1 MKKSHLLK
9 YSIAIV
15 AVITVPLAQ
24 AMTLDEVFGE
34 IDNKAAEFIATYNQ
48 EHHTNL
54 HTLEANRKFYAS
66 NCLLPLKVKWH
77 KLHLGLKNLP
87 HKYVLSISC
96 QKSIDSDHRKW
107 DVYVDVRNE
116 QGNSIQSID

>member
-1 MKKSHLLK
+1 MKKIHLLK

-54 HTLEANRKFYAS
+54 HTIEANRKSYAS
-66 NCLLPLKVKWH
+66 SCLLPLKVKWH
-77 KLHLGLKNLP
+77 KIHLGLKNLP
-87 HKYVLSISC
+87 HKYGLSISC

>member
-34 IDNKAAEFIATYNQ
+34 IDNKATEFIAAYNQ
-48 EHHTNL
+48 KHHTNL

>member
-34 IDNKAAEFIATYNQ
+34 IDNKATEFITTYNQ

>member
-1 MKKSHLLK
+1 MKKIHLLK

-54 HTLEANRKFYAS
+54 HTIEANRKYYVS
-66 NCLLPLKVKWH
+66 RCLLPLKVKWH
-77 KLHLGLKNLP
+77 KIHLGLKNLP
-87 HKYVLSISC
+87 HRYGLSISC
-96 QKSIDSDHRKW
+96 EKSISSNHRKW
-107 DVYVDVRNE
+107 KVYVDVRNE

>member
-1 MKKSHLLK
+1 MKKIHLLK

-15 AVITVPLAQ
+15 AVITVPFAQ

>member
-34 IDNKAAEFIATYNQ
+34 IDNKATEFIAAYNQ

>member
-1 MKKSHLLK
+1 MKKIHLLK

-34 IDNKAAEFIATYNQ
+34 IDNKATEFIATYNQ

>member
-1 MKKSHLLK
+1 MKKIHLLK

-15 AVITVPLAQ
+15 AVITVPFAQ

-54 HTLEANRKFYAS
+54 HTLEANRKSYAS
-66 NCLLPLKVKWH
+66 SCLLPLKVKWH
-77 KLHLGLKNLP
+77 KIHLGLKNLP
-87 HKYVLSISC
+87 HRYGLSISC
-96 QKSIDSDHRKW
+96 EKSISSNHRKW
-107 DVYVDVRNE
+107 KVYVDVRNE

>member
-1 MKKSHLLK
+1 MKKIRLLK
-9 YSIAIV
+9 YIIAILT
-15 AVITVPLAQ
+15 VITIPFAQ
-24 AMTLDEVFGE
+24 AHVVIYNE

-54 HTLEANRKFYAS
+54 HTIEANRKFYAS
-66 NCLLPLKVKWH
+66 SCLLPLKVKWH
-77 KLHLGLKNLP
+77 KISLSSKNLP
-87 HKYVLSISC
+87 HKYGLSVSC
-96 QKSIDSDHRKW
+96 EKSIYSDHRKW

>member
-1 MKKSHLLK
+1 MKKIRLLK
-9 YSIAIV
+9 YIIAILT
-15 AVITVPLAQ
+15 VITIPFAQ
-24 AMTLDEVFGE
+24 AHVVIYNE

-54 HTLEANRKFYAS
+54 HTIEANRKSYAS
-66 NCLLPLKVKWH
+66 SCLLPLKVKWH
-77 KLHLGLKNLP
+77 KIHLGLKNLP
-87 HKYVLSISC
+87 HKYGLSISC
-96 QKSIDSDHRKW
+96 EKSIYSDHRKW